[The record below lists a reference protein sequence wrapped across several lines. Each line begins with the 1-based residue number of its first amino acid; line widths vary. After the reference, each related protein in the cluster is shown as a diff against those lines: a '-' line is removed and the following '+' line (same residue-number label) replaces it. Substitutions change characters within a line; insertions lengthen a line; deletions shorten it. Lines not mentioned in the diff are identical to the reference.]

1 MIQTAKAKRQSPTAM
16 PHAVRFAAVPLR
28 RVAGVRGIV
37 LIARLR
43 REIHRLLARCKLN
56 IFHWHLTD
64 DQGWRT
70 AIKRYPK
77 LTGIA
82 SCRAGSQSGH
92 DEASS
97 DGITYRGYYTQA
109 QIRDVVA
116 YAKRTRPNTCCSR
129 ACLPSPS

>member
-1 MIQTAKAKRQSPTAM
+1 MRPGLPQYRCGG
-16 PHAVRFAAVPLR
+16 F
-28 RVAGVRGIV
+28 AGVRGIYLSLAFV
-37 LIARLR
+37 EKYID
-43 REIHRLLARCKLN
+43 LLARCKLN

-70 AIKRYPK
+70 AIKRYPR